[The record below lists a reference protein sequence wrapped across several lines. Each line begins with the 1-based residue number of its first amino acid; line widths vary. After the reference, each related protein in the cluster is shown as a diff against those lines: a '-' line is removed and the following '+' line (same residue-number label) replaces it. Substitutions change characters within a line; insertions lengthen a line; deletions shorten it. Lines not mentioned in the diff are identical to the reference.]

1 MKKNYFWQNFGFLTL
16 SVFQSTYQ
24 NTDVIKDPI
33 NNLQL
38 FIFTNVTRW
47 SRLPLWVGYFIYFQ
61 FTHVIQYF
69 INRYIFSSIK
79 ETNWIINKEMCVLLF
94 NVFKHLL
101 FKKTD
106 VLKIF
111 GKSKFLRNK
120 IWRNARALN
129 SERCKVYSGKRLF
142 WHYYLQLT
150 FVYNR
155 ISDFF

>member
-106 VLKIF
+106 VLKIKLNFSEIKFEEMHELWTAKGAKYTRGNVCF
-111 GKSKFLRNK
+111 GITIFS
-120 IWRNARALN
+120 
-129 SERCKVYSGKRLF
+129 
-142 WHYYLQLT
+142 
-150 FVYNR
+150 
-155 ISDFF
+155 